1 MKDRS
6 QAILSLLAE
15 EHKVDVSA
23 LAEQLQVSQVTI
35 RKDLDE
41 LERRGIVVREHGFAR
56 LCSPD
61 NIACRIAYHY
71 EEKRRIA
78 ARAAELVSDGETLMI
93 ENGSCC
99 ALLAEVLTQTKKD
112 LTILTNSVFIADY
125 IRNQTNFQIILL
137 GGIYQPHSQVLVGPM
152 VRQGAENFYVPHF
165 FLGTD
170 GYSPRTGFTNRDP
183 MRAQAVRD
191 MAHQAD
197 QLIVLTE
204 SEKFA
209 HPAAVPLNVTNPIKT
224 VITDHKLPS
233 ALCTQLQT
241 SGISPILV

>member
-1 MKDRS
+1 MNDRS
-6 QAILSLLAE
+6 QMILSLLTE
-15 EHKVDVSA
+15 EPKIEVSV
-23 LAEQLQVSQVTI
+23 LAEKLQVSQVTI

-56 LCSPD
+56 LCSAD
-61 NIACRIAYHY
+61 NIAYRIAYHY

-78 ARAAELVSDGETLMI
+78 VRAAELVSDGETLMI

-99 ALLAEVLTQTKKD
+99 ALLAEVLTQTKKN

-125 IRNQTNFQIILL
+125 IRNRTDFQIVLL

-152 VRQGAENFYVPHF
+152 VRQCAENFYVPHF
-165 FLGTD
+165 FLGVD
-170 GYSPRTGFTNRDP
+170 GYSLRTSFTNRDS

-197 QLIVLTE
+197 ELIVLTE
-204 SEKFA
+204 SEKFS

-224 VITDHKLPS
+224 VITDSNLDTETY
-233 ALCTQLQT
+233 AQLQS